1 MAKPKS
7 DETPAQKATL
17 DARQKLENAR
27 KAHEAKP
34 TDATK
39 KAVADAENAVKA
51 AQAVENRERFVR
63 VGGGR
68 VKKVRQALR
77 NLAGV
82 AAPRSYTYTLDDIA
96 KAETA
101 ITSEM
106 QSAFKKLRSA
116 LEKGATAAKAEDDFT
131 F

>member
-7 DETPAQKATL
+7 DITPAQQATL
-17 DARQKLENAR
+17 DARQKLELAR
-27 KAHEAKP
+27 KAHDAKP

-39 KAVADAENAVKA
+39 KAVADAEKAVKD
-51 AQAVENRERFVR
+51 AQTVENRERFVR

-68 VKKVRQALR
+68 VKKVRAAIR

-82 AAPRSYTYTLDDIA
+82 AAPRSYNYTSADVD
-96 KAETA
+96 KAEAALKAEVETA
-101 ITSEM
+101 IR
-106 QSAFKKLRSA
+106 KLRSA
-116 LEKGATAAKAEDDFT
+116 LEKGGTAKAEDDFT